1 MIFLKQILN
10 TNMFDQ
16 FILRN
21 TLKQIIKILK
31 DKIKKKTDRKGNKK
45 MGKKKFLLV

>member
-1 MIFLKQILN
+1 MIFLKKILN

-31 DKIKKKTDRKGNKK
+31 DKIKKKKLIEKETKK
-45 MGKKKFLLV
+45 WEKKNSC

>member
-1 MIFLKQILN
+1 
-10 TNMFDQ
+10 MFDQ

-31 DKIKKKTDRKGNKK
+31 DKINKKTDRKG
-45 MGKKKFLLV
+45 KKKWEKKNSC